1 MIGLLLPL
9 IGFVQTQPNSAETH
23 FETKVRPLLA
33 NHCWKCHGAD
43 SARGN
48 LRLDS
53 AAGISK
59 GGNRGPVVNTS
70 QPETSLL
77 VQAIRRKGELK
88 MPPDGS
94 LSDLQVSDLVR
105 WIKDG
110 AIFPANSAIKL
121 PEQGHWA
128 FQPIKPLGPISGNP
142 IDHLVKNKLA
152 KEGISPAPPAD
163 SLSLLRRITLDLTG
177 LPPTIA
183 EVDSFLNDKSANAWN
198 KVVDRLLASPA
209 YGERWGRHWL
219 DVARYAD
226 SNGLDENVAH
236 GNAWRYR
243 DYVVNAFNSDM
254 PFDQFIREQVAGDLL
269 EAGTAADKHRML
281 IATGFLAMGPKVL
294 AEVDKKKLE
303 MDIID
308 EQIDT
313 MGKAFLGMTL
323 GCARCHDHKFDPIT
337 SADYY
342 GLAGIFKSTKTMDD
356 LKTVAKWHENQIA
369 NTSEL
374 TRLADHQAKVTK
386 AKLEVDGFIESRKK
400 LLVKEGKLVSDPK
413 LSGKDVEAK
422 LTQQDAAELKKLKSS
437 VSELE
442 KQAPDLPSAMGV
454 AESTPVSLAIHLRGS
469 TERLGPVVSRGVP
482 KVLSTGINPAFPEKS
497 SGRKELALWL
507 SSDRNPLTARVIV
520 NRVWRWHFGTGIV
533 PSVDNFGLLGDK
545 PTNPELLDWLA
556 SEFIRTGWSL
566 KKLHRLILQS
576 ETYRQSTSQS
586 QEAALKDPSGKLFSR
601 WIPRRMEAETI
612 RDSMLDVSGKLDKTM
627 GGSLLTVKNRE
638 YFFNHTST
646 DLTRY
651 DSNRRTIYL
660 PVVRNNL
667 YEVVQLFDG
676 TDASV
681 SNGDR
686 SGTTVATQALFFL
699 NSPLA
704 MECSQSLAES
714 VTRNTS
720 VPEKHQLE
728 MMYRIALGRRPTA
741 TESQR
746 ALSFMRNAG
755 AVEGIDPRKAFA
767 ALAQVLLCSNE
778 FVTIR

>member
-1 MIGLLLPL
+1 MLTILLTAINLFEYQD
-9 IGFVQTQPNSAETH
+9 GSTENH
-23 FETKVRPLLA
+23 FESKIRPLLA
-33 NHCWKCHGAD
+33 AHCWKCHGPE
-43 SARGN
+43 SARGG

-53 AAGISK
+53 SAGISN
-59 GGNRGPVVNTS
+59 GGKHGPALNVK
-70 QPETSLL
+70 QPEESLL

-88 MPPDGS
+88 MPPDGP
-94 LSDLQVSDLVR
+94 LSDRQISDIVR
-105 WIKDG
+105 WINNG
-110 AIFPANSAIKL
+110 AVFPANSAVNPK
-121 PEQGHWA
+121 EAGHWA
-128 FQPIKPLGPISGNP
+128 FQPLKPVVPGTGNP
-142 IDHLVKNKLA
+142 IDLLVRKRLEL
-152 KEGISPAPPAD
+152 EGIPPVAPAD
-163 SLSLLRRITLDLTG
+163 PLSLLRRVTIDLTG
-177 LPPTIA
+177 LPPTFA
-183 EVDSFLNDKSANAWN
+183 ETESFLADKSPDAWS
-198 KVVDRLLASPA
+198 KVVERLLASPA

-254 PFDQFIREQVAGDLL
+254 PFNQFIHEQVAGDLM
-269 EAGTAADKHRML
+269 EAATKADRHRML

-342 GLAGIFKSTKTMDD
+342 ALAGIFKSTKTMDD
-356 LKTVAKWHENQIA
+356 LKTVAKWHENEIA
-369 NTSEL
+369 NASEIE
-374 TRLADHQAKVTK
+374 RLSAHKAKVTQ
-386 AKLEVDGFIESRKK
+386 ARLVVDQFIESRKQ
-400 LLVKEGKLVSDPK
+400 LLVNQGKFDSEAKPAAKEF
-413 LSGKDVEAK
+413 EAK
-422 LTQQDAAELKKLKSS
+422 LTEQDQAELKKLRG
-437 VSELE
+437 VVAELE
-442 KQAPDLPSAMGV
+442 KQAPDVPSAMGV
-454 AESTPVSLAIHLRGS
+454 MEATPVRLAIHLRGS
-469 TERLGPVVSRGVP
+469 TERLGAVVSRGVP
-482 KVLSTGINPAFPEKS
+482 KVLSTGINPEFPEKS
-497 SGRKELALWL
+497 SGRTELARWL
-507 SSDRNPLTARVIV
+507 SSGKNPLTARVIV

-545 PTNPELLDWLA
+545 PNNPELLDWLA
-556 SEFIRTGWSL
+556 AEFIRGGWSV
-566 KKLHRLILQS
+566 KKLHKLILQS
-576 ETYRQSTSQS
+576 ETFRQSTSLS
-586 QEAALKDPSGKLFSR
+586 REAALRDPSGKLFSR
-601 WIPRRMEAETI
+601 WVPRRMEAETI
-612 RDSMLDVSGKLDKTM
+612 RDSMLDVSGKLDRKM
-627 GGSLLTVKNRE
+627 GGSLLTVKNRD
-638 YFFNHTST
+638 YFFNHTSN

-686 SGTTVATQALFFL
+686 AATTVPTQALFFL

-704 MECSQSLAES
+704 MECSKALSEK
-714 VTRNTS
+714 VTHNTS
-720 VPEKHQLE
+720 FSDQQRLE
-728 MMYRIALGRRPTA
+728 IMYKLALGRGPTEL
-741 TESQR
+741 ESRR
-746 ALSFMRNAG
+746 AEAFLRDAG
-755 AVEGIDPRKAFA
+755 AIGGLDRAKSFA
-767 ALAQVLLCSNE
+767 ALAQVLICSNE